1 MTSGGNGLTREQARE
16 RLGKNGYNELAQGK
30 KTSRLSIFLEQFQDV
45 LTIVLIIATVISLF
59 LGEVSDAVTIF
70 VILFL
75 NGILGFVQEYKTEK
89 SLEALSELSAPQ
101 AMVVRDGVEQ
111 KIPSREVVVGDLVI
125 LEAGDRICA
134 DCKLTE
140 CVNLQVNESILTGE
154 SVAVEKSLHTDS
166 AVYMGTTVTAGRG
179 RAVVEATGMATKMG
193 QIAHMLSNT
202 TAAVTPLKRNLNK
215 IGKELVII
223 CFAVCVLIFIAGLFH
238 GQSVYDMF
246 FSAVSLAVAA
256 IPEGLPAVVTVAL
269 AIGVDR
275 MLKRRALVRKL
286 PAVETL
292 GSTNVICTDK
302 TGTLTENKMTVKQLY
317 ADGRLIDVSGA
328 GYGLDGEFTY
338 QKSKIDPSRNEAV
351 NLLLTC
357 GYLCNNTIC
366 RKDEL
371 IGDPTEIAIYVAAK
385 KARINEFYLNEYQRI
400 YEIPFDSDRKLMSV
414 VCRGRDGA
422 EYVFVKGAADRILS
436 LCSRRQGDGKIVP
449 FSDKYAVRS
458 VNDTMTSAALRV
470 LGFAYK
476 QLDASY
482 KSMTDEELESNLV
495 FLGLEGM
502 MDPPR
507 KEVFAAIRDCY
518 TAGIKPVMITGDHK
532 NTARAIANEL
542 GFKGDNTPVTGE
554 QLATMSDDELCDVA
568 GRTNVF
574 ARVSPLDK
582 LRIVRAYKR
591 RRNVVAMTG
600 DGVND
605 APSLKE
611 ADIGIS
617 MGEGGTDVAKEAS
630 DMVLLDDNFATIVAA
645 VEEGRMIFD
654 NIRKFIRYLL
664 ACNLGEILMMGA
676 AAFWGMPL
684 PLIPIQVL
692 WLNLVTDGLPA
703 LALGIDPPDKD
714 IMQRQPRRGNE
725 SIFSRGLGSNI
736 VLSGLLI
743 GASSLVAFAL
753 SMFLFGDLQRAR
765 TVAFATLIFAE
776 LIYAFEC
783 KSEYKPIYKI
793 NLFNNLPLVG
803 AVIGSFLLTL
813 AVVYL
818 PFLGNIFKTVPLV
831 LYDWVLVAGLGLVE
845 LLFSVLVLRR
855 GNERKYLIKYTK

>member
-1 MTSGGNGLTREQARE
+1 MTSKGLTSKEAQEQLE
-16 RLGKNGYNELAQGK
+16 KHGYNELMQGK
-30 KTSRLSIFLEQFQDV
+30 KTSKLGIFLEQFKDV
-45 LTIVLIIATVISLF
+45 LTITLIIATVVSLF

-89 SLEALSELSAPQ
+89 SLEALSALSAPQ
-101 AMVVRDGVEQ
+101 ALVVRDGVETR
-111 KIPSREVVVGDLVI
+111 IPSREVVVGDLVI

-134 DCKLTE
+134 DARLVE

-154 SVAVEKSLHTDS
+154 SVAVEKDQYNERDI
-166 AVYMGTTVTAGRG
+166 YMGTTVTAGRG
-179 RAVVEATGMATKMG
+179 RAVVTGIGMRTKMG
-193 QIAHMLSNT
+193 QIAHMLTNT
-202 TAAVTPLKRNLNK
+202 TSAVTPLKRNLNK

-302 TGTLTENKMTVKQLY
+302 TGTLTENKMTVKRIY
-317 ADGRLIDVSGA
+317 ADGRVIDVGGA
-328 GYGLDGEFTY
+328 GYGLEGDFTY
-338 QKSKIDPSRNEAV
+338 QNSKIDPSKNEAA

-371 IGDPTEIAIYVAAK
+371 IGDPTEIAIYVLAK
-385 KARINEFYLNEYQRI
+385 KARINEFYLNEYQRV

-414 VCRGRDGA
+414 VCRGRDGR

-436 LCSRRQGDGKIVP
+436 LCDRRQGDGRIVP

-458 VNDTMTSAALRV
+458 VNDQMTSSALRV

-476 QLDASY
+476 KLDGSY
-482 KSMTDEELESNLV
+482 KTKTNKELESGLV
-495 FLGLEGM
+495 FLGLQGM
-502 MDPPR
+502 IDPPR
-507 KEVFAAIRDCY
+507 QEVYAAIRDCY

-532 NTARAIANEL
+532 NTARAIADEL
-542 GFKGDNTPVTGE
+542 GFRGDNTPVTGE
-554 QLATMSDDELCDVA
+554 QLANMSDDELCEVA

-591 RRNVVAMTG
+591 RKNIVAMTG

-676 AAFWGMPL
+676 AAFWGMPM

-703 LALGIDPPDKD
+703 LALGIDPPDKG
-714 IMQRQPRRGNE
+714 IMQRQPRKGNE

-743 GASSLVAFAL
+743 GGSSLVAFAL
-753 SMFLFGDLQRAR
+753 SMFLFGDLERAR

-783 KSEYKPIYKI
+783 KSEYKPLYKI
-793 NLFNNLPLVG
+793 KIFNNLPLVA
-803 AVIGSFLLTL
+803 AVAVSFLLTL

-818 PFLGNIFKTVPLV
+818 PFLSGIFKTVPLV
-831 LYDWVLVAGLGLVE
+831 LYDWVLVVGLGLVE
-845 LLFSVLVLRR
+845 LLFSILILRR
-855 GNERKYLIKYTK
+855 GSERKYLIKYTK